1 MADQPIN
8 LHEVQ
13 TSRWYVL
20 ILAAVTSAFGL
31 SAPIMCMPVLFKEI
45 SQELGLNLVQVGTIW
60 GMFSLGGLVILIIGG
75 MLGDRFGLK
84 RIIPFALFF
93 TGLAGASRGLSHDF
107 ISLVATVFA
116 FGILNAVL
124 MINIM
129 KVTKVWFS
137 GRQFAFANG
146 VLATGVSLGFSV
158 GAMISATVLSPW
170 LGGWRNVFFLYG
182 LVSVVFS
189 MLWYFTVREPGRKQS
204 LEPPVTVPMRQ
215 AISHVSRLRDVWL
228 LGVAFL
234 GYMGCIQGV
243 IGYLP
248 LYLQNIGWPAAS
260 ADGALAAFNIA
271 GAFGAIPI
279 ALLSDRLGVRKTVLI
294 SLLIMCIVSVTLL
307 PFFDNELVW
316 ILAILIGFTR
326 DSCLTLLFV
335 MNMEIK
341 EVGVLYAGTAM
352 GLMNTIGRIGASGGP
367 ALGNSMASISIGT
380 PFIFWAT
387 LVVMSVVVLGFIK
400 ETGWRHS

>member
-8 LHEVQ
+8 LSEVQ

-20 ILAAVTSAFGL
+20 ILAAVTSAFVL

-60 GMFSLGGLVILIIGG
+60 GMLSLGGLVILIIGG

-84 RIIPFALFF
+84 RIIPLAILF
-93 TGLAGASRGLSHDF
+93 TGLAGAFRGLSYDF

-146 VLATGVSLGFSV
+146 VLATGISFGFSV

-182 LVSVVFS
+182 IVSVVFS
-189 MLWYFTVREPGRKQS
+189 MLWYFTVREPERKQS
-204 LEPPVTVPMRQ
+204 SEAPVTVPMRQ

-248 LYLQNIGWPAAS
+248 LYLQNIGWPAAN

-279 ALLSDRLGVRKTVLI
+279 ALLSDRLGVRKGVLV

-341 EVGVLYAGTAM
+341 EVGVVYAGTAM
-352 GLMNTIGRIGASGGP
+352 GLMNTIGRIGAGGAP
-367 ALGNSMASISIGT
+367 ALGNSLASISIGT

-400 ETGWRHS
+400 ETGWKHS

>member
-8 LHEVQ
+8 LPEVQ
-13 TSRWYVL
+13 TNRWYVL
-20 ILAAVTSAFGL
+20 ILAAVTSAFVL

-45 SQELGLNLVQVGTIW
+45 SQELGLSLVQVGTIW
-60 GMFSLGGLVILIIGG
+60 GMLSLGGLTILIIGG
-75 MLGDRFGLK
+75 MLGDRFGLE
-84 RIIPFALFF
+84 RIIPLAIFF
-93 TGLAGASRGLSHDF
+93 TGVAGAFRGLSYDF

-137 GRQFAFANG
+137 GRQFALANG
-146 VLATGVSLGFSV
+146 VLATGISFGFSV

-182 LVSVVFS
+182 IVSVVLS
-189 MLWYFTVREPGRKQS
+189 VLWYFTVREPGREQLS
-204 LEPPVTVPMRQ
+204 NVPVTVPMRQ
-215 AISHVSRLRDVWL
+215 SILHVSRLRDVWL

-243 IGYLP
+243 TGYLS
-248 LYLQNIGWPAAS
+248 LYLQNIGWPAAN

-279 ALLSDRLGVRKTVLI
+279 ALLSDRLGVRKAVLI
-294 SLLIMCIVSVTLL
+294 SLLIMCIVSVILL

-326 DSCLTLLFV
+326 DPCLTLLFV
-335 MNMEIK
+335 MSMEVK
-341 EVGVLYAGTAM
+341 EVNVVYAGTAM
-352 GLMNTIGRIGASGGP
+352 GLMNTIGRIGASGAP
-367 ALGNSMASISIGT
+367 ALGNSLAYISIGT